1 MVIVE
6 MMPAGLD
13 GEYGGGA
20 GAEDTGPLGAEGLY
34 GGGTTDPE
42 GLLIGVEIGQMVV
55 ETGLEVTVVIGWVL
69 YGQLVT
75 VSAHSEMVKVS
86 VE

>member
-6 MMPAGLD
+6 RMPAGLD
-13 GEYGGGA
+13 GEYG
-20 GAEDTGPLGAEGLY
+20 AEDIAGDEGLY

-42 GLLIGVEIGQMVV
+42 ALLVAAGVEMAQTVV
-55 ETGLEVTVVIGWVL
+55 ETALEVTVVIGWVL